1 MVEGYDTFQHTNLP
15 RRIRELFEIELKKNH
30 QLTKPYNRIQASLS
44 DVVRKAQ
51 KSLFVEYISSRRIV
65 TDPDQ
70 SGAQQNLPANEAAS
84 EIGPR
89 TESPTSAPPT
99 VEISGPF
106 TFEAPS
112 NTDDD
117 GMTRN
122 EMQQGRGLSDRQWNR
137 NGSG

>member
-1 MVEGYDTFQHTNLP
+1 M
-15 RRIRELFEIELKKNH
+15 
-30 QLTKPYNRIQASLS
+30 
-44 DVVRKAQ
+44 
-51 KSLFVEYISSRRIV
+51 EYISSQPTV

-70 SGAQQNLPANEAAS
+70 SGTQQNSPANEGAS
-84 EIGPR
+84 QIGPR

-112 NTDDD
+112 KTDDD

-122 EMQQGRGLSDRQWNR
+122 EMK
-137 NGSG
+137 